1 MAFPGY
7 GFWLIDGCICAHDK
21 SVISALHRLCEE
33 QNNEPLGHV
42 QAVPEP
48 DLYER
53 KSDARLSIET
63 ATSQNRLVPTF
74 LM

>member
-7 GFWLIDGCICAHDK
+7 GFWLLMDAWARMTNLSSLHFTASVK
-21 SVISALHRLCEE
+21 SKIPNLWAMSRQFLI
-33 QNNEPLGHV
+33 QTF
-42 QAVPEP
+42 
-48 DLYER
+48 YER

-74 LM
+74 PM